1 MVAIKENHHDHHDH
15 DQDREPL
22 GAEQQLRQVRG
33 VVDADPGQD
42 AGGAEEQ
49 WCRVDA
55 KQNHSQVSQNVL
67 VCCWSI

>member
-1 MVAIKENHHDHHDH
+1 MVAIMENHHDYHDH
-15 DQDREPL
+15 DQDRKPL

-49 WCRVDA
+49 RCRVDA

>member
-1 MVAIKENHHDHHDH
+1 MVAIKENHHDYH

-49 WCRVDA
+49 RCRVDA

-67 VCCWSI
+67 VCWSI